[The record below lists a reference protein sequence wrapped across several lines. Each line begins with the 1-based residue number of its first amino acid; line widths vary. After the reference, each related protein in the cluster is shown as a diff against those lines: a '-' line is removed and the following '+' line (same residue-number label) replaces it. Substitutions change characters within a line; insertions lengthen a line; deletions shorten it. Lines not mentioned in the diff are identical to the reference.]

1 MTAAEVQ
8 CLVIAF
14 YIVAGAVCMLIFE
27 AMANEH
33 GRRFIEEVALTL
45 FFAVGIAYV
54 LHWISGQPLF
64 AALPPN
70 ATTFDLAAIGPL
82 LSFYL
87 LYPFLLSFPI
97 AFVSLGVHN
106 SGVTYW
112 MGRTVGITSRYGN
125 LKFWRHTYDQ
135 ITGRRIRLVYRS
147 GATITGVASTFYEV
161 GVHREL
167 ALSAANYAPPPVPAT
182 AGAVAA
188 GATTS
193 ERILVLDLEDVVA
206 IEYVM

>member
-1 MTAAEVQ
+1 MSAAEVQ

-14 YIVAGAVCMLIFE
+14 YIIAGAVCMLIFE

-64 AALPPN
+64 AALPSN
-70 ATTFDLAAIGPL
+70 ATSFDLAAIGPL
-82 LSFYL
+82 LGFYL
-87 LYPFLLSFPI
+87 LYPFLLSFPV
-97 AFVSLGVHN
+97 AFISLGVHN

-112 MGRTVGITSRYGN
+112 MGRTAGITSRYGN
-125 LKFWRHTYDQ
+125 LKFWRHTYDE
-135 ITGRRIRLVYRS
+135 ITGQRVRLVYRN
-147 GATITGVASTFYEV
+147 GATITGVVSTFYEV

-167 ALSAANYAPPPVPAT
+167 GLSAAEYVPPPFPA
-182 AGAVAA
+182 AADAVAA
-188 GATTS
+188 GTTAS
-193 ERILVLDLEDVVA
+193 GRMLVLDLEDVVA
-206 IEYVM
+206 IEYVT